1 MIISK
6 RHKRL
11 PLKTRVFRQIEDI
24 PPEAWNKV
32 YPDILESYNFFRTLD
47 ESGLDQFS
55 FYYILVYEGRNV
67 VGATNCF
74 LMNYSLD
81 TSISGPLRRLSNAI
95 KRLKSDIFSLKVFI
109 CGMPLGLG
117 RIGFTGDKDKIM
129 HVLLRRMEQI
139 ANKEKCAIVAFKDF
153 GHSYAGMLDPLQK
166 EGFVKLDSLPT
177 TEMRVWFRDFEEYL
191 NTLSGASRYDLRR
204 KFKRVDGHVK
214 FDMRLTGALNE
225 HELREVYKL
234 YLDIV
239 DRHDMGFEL
248 LPMAFFKN
256 LSKNMPKETKYFLWH
271 IDGKLAAFLLCLV
284 SEDRL
289 IDYYVGMDYSIAHKY
304 HLYFIKFRDVMN
316 WCIKH
321 KIETYEMGITGYEPK
336 RRLGFEFIPLNIYA
350 KLRNRWMRPVF
361 KAACRLLKFEN
372 FDPALKKAKSEKPC
386 PTDVNY
392 LGQAG

>member
-11 PLKTRVFRQIEDI
+11 PLRTKVFRKIEDI
-24 PPEAWNKV
+24 PPETWNKV
-32 YPDILESYNFFRTLD
+32 YPNILESYYCFKTLD
-47 ESGLDQFS
+47 ESGFDQFS
-55 FYYILVYEGRNV
+55 FYYILVYEGKDV

-74 LMNYSLD
+74 LMSYSLD
-81 TSISGPLRRLSNAI
+81 TSINGPLRRLSNAI
-95 KRLKSDIFSLKVFI
+95 KRLNGNIFSLKAFA
-109 CGMPLGLG
+109 CGMPIGQG
-117 RIGFTGDKDKIM
+117 RIGFKGDKGDIM
-129 HVLLRRMEQI
+129 RAIVRRMEQI
-139 ANKEKCAIVAFKDF
+139 ARKEKCAIIAFKDF
-153 GHSYAGMLDPLQK
+153 DRSFSDALDPLQR
-166 EGFVKLDSLPT
+166 EGFIKLDSLPT
-177 TEMRVWFRDFEEYL
+177 TEMNVWFKDFEEYL

-214 FDMRLTGALNE
+214 LDMRIVGALNE

-239 DRHDMGFEL
+239 DKHEMGFEL

-256 LSKNMPKETKYFLWH
+256 LPKNMPKETKYFLWH
-271 IDGKLAAFLLCLV
+271 MDGKLVAFLLCLI

-321 KIETYEMGITGYEPK
+321 KIKTYEMGVTGYEPK
-336 RRLGFEFIPLNIYA
+336 RRLGFEFIPLYIYA
-350 KLRNRWMRPVF
+350 RLRNRWMRPIF
-361 KAACRLLKFEN
+361 KMVCRFLKFEN
-372 FDPALKKAKSEKPC
+372 FDPALKKAKNHRSSKVPDEK
-386 PTDVNY
+386 
-392 LGQAG
+392 